1 MKSFIGKIIVA
12 LILAAALAG
21 CATTGGD
28 QETAMQWLDRMNEL
42 PGGD

>member
-1 MKSFIGKIIVA
+1 MKSLTSKIVIAV
-12 LILAAALAG
+12 ILAAALAG

-28 QETAMQWLDRMNEL
+28 QETAMQWLDRMNDL